1 MRLDRVL
8 TPALLYLPISS
19 GRHREKRFIFSQF
32 KDVKF
37 VDVWNEAKS
46 DKVVSYTIARDL
58 TQVNSSWFQLLRNQW
73 YLQYLAV
80 QIMWITLHLLIWKGP
95 ATQLIGKEDSLV
107 DKTFEENV
115 DLSKIA
121 LFFMTP
127 QTVARNLLVCTSFVS
142 ASSAIKLLSIWIF
155 SYLSRP
161 LFGSYLLFFG
171 RNLSFSQSPKMILKS
186 FFQQK

>member
-1 MRLDRVL
+1 MAEIKPVELVRVHSVLSQSWVALCYTMRLDRVL

-32 KDVKF
+32 KDVRF
-37 VDVWNEAKS
+37 GDVWNEAKS

-58 TQVNSSWFQLLRNQW
+58 TQVNSASFQLLKNQW

-80 QIMWITLHLLIWKGP
+80 QIMWITLHLMIWKGP
-95 ATQLIGKEDSLV
+95 ATQLIGKEDNLV

-142 ASSAIKLLSIWIF
+142 LSLALCFLKRWIF
-155 SYLSRP
+155 SS
-161 LFGSYLLFFG
+161 
-171 RNLSFSQSPKMILKS
+171 
-186 FFQQK
+186 